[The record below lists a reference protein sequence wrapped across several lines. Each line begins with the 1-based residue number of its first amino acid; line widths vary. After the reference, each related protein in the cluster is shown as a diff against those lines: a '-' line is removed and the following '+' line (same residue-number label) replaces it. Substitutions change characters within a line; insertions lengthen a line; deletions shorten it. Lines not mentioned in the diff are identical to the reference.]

1 MILTDLVI
9 ILVLVIY
16 AVIGYRRGFV
26 SHVSELLGFILG
38 FVIAFLLSHP
48 IGGVLI
54 EVINLPRSF
63 ADLAAFLAVWLA
75 VELVFAMGSKRVLK
89 RVPQEIQDSPANRIA
104 GLAPALVK
112 GLMLV
117 MIAVLIVAASPLPTA
132 AKNPI
137 VGSGLGKIL
146 VAAGTGV
153 QQQFNN
159 LFGSALKDTLAFK
172 TIKTDSEDSVSL
184 GFTDANP
191 KLCENDERKMLEL
204 LNKERTDRGLGA
216 LSADEQ
222 LRGVGRAHSK
232 DMLARG
238 YFAHVNPDGLD
249 PFERMDRAGVDY
261 MYAGEN
267 LAFAPTVEIAHSGL
281 MNSPGHKANI
291 LKPEYTKVGIGCMDA
306 GYRGLMFSQ
315 EFKG

>member
-1 MILTDLVI
+1 M
-9 ILVLVIY
+9 
-16 AVIGYRRGFV
+16 
-26 SHVSELLGFILG
+26 
-38 FVIAFLLSHP
+38 
-48 IGGVLI
+48 I
-54 EVINLPRSF
+54 EVFNLPRSF
-63 ADLAAFLAVWLA
+63 ADLAAFLLIWLS
-75 VELVFAMGSKRVLK
+75 VELLFAMASKRVLK
-89 RVPQEIQDSPANRIA
+89 RVPQEVQDSPANRIA

-132 AKNPI
+132 AKDPI
-137 VGSGLGKIL
+137 VNSGIGKLL

-159 LFGSALKDTLAFK
+159 LFGNALKDTLAFK
-172 TIKTDSEDSVSL
+172 TIKTDSSDSVSL
-184 GFTDANP
+184 GFTDTDSGV
-191 KLCENDERKMLEL
+191 CEADEWKMLEL

-216 LSADEQ
+216 LTMDNQ
-222 LRGVGRAHSK
+222 LRDVGRAHSG

-261 MYAGEN
+261 IYAGEN
-267 LAFAPTVEIAHSGL
+267 LAFAPTVQIAHTGL

-291 LKPEYTKVGIGCMDA
+291 LKPEYTKVGIGCRDA